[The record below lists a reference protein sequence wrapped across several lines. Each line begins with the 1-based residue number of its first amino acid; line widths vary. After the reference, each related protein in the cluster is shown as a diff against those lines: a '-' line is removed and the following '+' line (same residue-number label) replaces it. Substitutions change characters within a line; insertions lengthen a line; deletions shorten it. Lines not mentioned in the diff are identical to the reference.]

1 MQTDDLIDC
10 HALQTGNSSY
20 ETEHGEL
27 HNSNCKLDDPD
38 SQPSN
43 LEVKKVELNE
53 EFSGTAEVDVGNR
66 DSQLLLAVEMN
77 RDLTGCSSVLQV
89 SVEVNE
95 TVAVAEDVNC
105 SNSGIETENGC
116 LTLQAGSPIR
126 SQKRDGSPVSNS
138 VSSVKKARTTVGE
151 QQPSVHVMYNSLT
164 RDSKQKLVE
173 LLQHWSEWH
182 TKHCSSPHDLTEVV
196 ESGEETY
203 FPALHVGL
211 DNPSAVSFW
220 IDNQPSNQQSKEYVP
235 LDNNSVPVYDRGY
248 SMVLTSTD
256 GSSNLEGGLEI
267 VNASRCFNC
276 GSYNH
281 SLKECPKPRDNA
293 AVNNARNQHKSKR
306 NQNAS
311 SRNPTRYYQDSP
323 GGKYGGLKPGVL
335 DAETRQLLGLG
346 ELDPPPWL
354 NRMREIGYPP
364 GYLDP
369 DDEDQPSGITIFGDE
384 EIKVETED
392 GEILDT
398 NYPEPPEPPKKMSVE
413 FPGINAPI
421 PENADERRWT
431 TWPSSSD
438 SSRSRPH
445 KKFNKSELK
454 TKVQY
459 HEQRWSSDFRD
470 EWPSGSARNL
480 SSYSQRNDSYDA
492 SYRSQSARGNI
503 SGPRSPSLG
512 RSFSGRDRR
521 SPLVHEDSSNPGSY
535 NSVQYSPSNRLFSP
549 TNYGSA
555 SSERWGGNS
564 PNNFDPDSSS
574 RHKDKHDERHHRSR
588 R

>member
-10 HALQTGNSSY
+10 HALQTGNSGY

-43 LEVKKVELNE
+43 IEVKKGELNE

-116 LTLQAGSPIR
+116 LTVQAGSPIR

-182 TKHCSSPHDLTEVV
+182 AKHCSSPHDLTEVV

-220 IDNQPSNQQSKEYVP
+220 MDNQPSNQQSKEFIP

-256 GSSNLEGGLEI
+256 GSSNLDGGLEI

-306 NQNAS
+306 NHNAS

-398 NYPEPPEPPKKMSVE
+398 NYPEPPKKMSVE

-438 SSRSRPH
+438 SSRSRSH

-454 TKVQY
+454 TRVQF

-470 EWPSGSARNL
+470 EWPSGSARNV
-480 SSYSQRNDSYDA
+480 SSYSQRNDFYDA
-492 SYRSQSARGNI
+492 SYHSQSARGNI

-512 RSFSGRDRR
+512 RSFSDRDRR

-535 NSVQYSPSNRLFSP
+535 NSVQYSPSNRPFSP

-564 PNNFDPDSSS
+564 PNNFDPDFSS